1 MTAPSMRSP
10 LDRATWRLLRDR
22 GGSPR
27 AADIIERHHADVWHA
42 AQAEVRAVLAALD
55 PPSPGML
62 DAAEAVE
69 LEAPDTATS
78 RDVLIAQWAAML
90 AAVREGA

>member
-55 PPSPGML
+55 PPSPGMVEAGL
-62 DAAEAVE
+62 LAMTRDVVESGNVEAV
-69 LEAPDTATS
+69 
-78 RDVLIAQWAAML
+78 WAAML
-90 AAVREGA
+90 AAAREG